1 MMAIAFDGLGK
12 GTRGSVVVGATPTLS
27 LSLSLSTWDPM
38 VGSTVRIF
46 EDREIYKCSV
56 LE

>member
-12 GTRGSVVVGATPTLS
+12 GTRGKCCGRGNTTPPV
-27 LSLSLSTWDPM
+27 SLSTWDPM
-38 VGSTVRIF
+38 VGSTIRIF